1 MISITKI
8 IIYGERCSG
17 TNFLENAILENFN
30 VEISWEQGSKHFFCF
45 NDYSKRNF
53 DDTLYIGIIRDP
65 IYWINSFSKELH
77 HVPEI
82 NRKNLKNFLFNEF
95 YSVNDEIEASPKLQT
110 VLFNNKPKKIYR
122 YSLMIKDLNYI
133 TNKKY
138 KNIFELRKLKN
149 DYLINIMPTKVKN
162 YILINYEKLL
172 NNYDETLEF
181 IKNKFSLIQKN
192 PTFKKITNYKKSN
205 TYNFVQQRQITLSP
219 PVIDIIWQNLDI
231 NQELSL
237 GYNNN
242 NNEINENNKLNEINE
257 NKL

>member
-1 MISITKI
+1 MINIKKI

-30 VEISWEQGSKHFFCF
+30 IEISWEQGSKHFFCF

-65 IYWINSFSKELH
+65 IYWINSFSKEFH

-95 YSVNDEIEASPKLQT
+95 YSVNDEIELAPKLQT
-110 VLFNNKPKKIYR
+110 ILFNNKSQKVYR
-122 YSLMIKDLNYI
+122 YTTMIEDLNYI
-133 TNKKY
+133 THKKY

-149 DYLINIMPTKVKN
+149 DYLINMMPNKVKN

-172 NNYDETLEF
+172 NNYEETLEL
-181 IKNKFSLIQKN
+181 IKNKFNLIQKYT
-192 PTFKKITNYKKSN
+192 TFKKIKNYKKSD
-205 TYNFVQQRQITLSP
+205 TYNFVQQRQITLIP
-219 PVIDIIWQNLDI
+219 FVIDIIWKNLDT

-237 GYNNN
+237 GYNN
-242 NNEINENNKLNEINE
+242 KLNETNETNE

>member
-1 MISITKI
+1 MTNIKKI

-17 TNFLENAILENFN
+17 TNFLENVILENFD

-95 YSVNDEIEASPKLQT
+95 YSVNDEVETAPKLQT
-110 VLFNNKPKKIYR
+110 ILFNNTIRKIYR
-122 YSLMIKDLNYI
+122 YSTMAEDLNYI

-149 DYLINIMPTKVKN
+149 DYLMNIMPTKVKN
-162 YILINYEKLL
+162 YVLINYEKLL
-172 NNYDETLEF
+172 NNYEETLES
-181 IKNKFSLIQKN
+181 IKNKFNLIQKY
-192 PTFKKITNYKKSN
+192 PTFKKIKNYKKSN
-205 TYNFVQQRQITLSP
+205 TYNFVQQRQVTLTP
-219 PVIDIIWQNLDI
+219 FIIDIIWKNLDI

-237 GYNNN
+237 GY
-242 NNEINENNKLNEINE
+242 INKLNETNE

>member
-1 MISITKI
+1 MINIKKI

-30 VEISWEQGSKHFFCF
+30 IEISWEQGSKHFFCF

-65 IYWINSFSKELH
+65 IYWINSFSKEFH

-82 NRKNLKNFLFNEF
+82 NRKNLNNFLFNEF
-95 YSVNDEIEASPKLQT
+95 YSVNDEIELAPKLQT
-110 VLFNNKPKKIYR
+110 ILFNNKSQKVYR
-122 YSLMIKDLNYI
+122 YTTMIEDLNYI
-133 TNKKY
+133 THKKY

-149 DYLINIMPTKVKN
+149 DYLINIMPNKVKN

-172 NNYDETLEF
+172 NNYEETLEL
-181 IKNKFSLIQKN
+181 IKNKFNLIQKYT
-192 PTFKKITNYKKSN
+192 TFKKIKNYKKSD
-205 TYNFVQQRQITLSP
+205 TYNFVQQRQITLIP
-219 PVIDIIWQNLDI
+219 FVIDIIWKNLDT

-237 GYNNN
+237 GYNN
-242 NNEINENNKLNEINE
+242 KLNETNETNE

>member
-1 MISITKI
+1 MINIKKI

-45 NDYSKRNF
+45 NDYSKRNY

-82 NRKNLKNFLFNEF
+82 NRKSLKNFLFNEF
-95 YSVNDEIEASPKLQT
+95 YSVNDEIESAPKLQT
-110 VLFNNKPKKIYR
+110 ILFNNKPRKIYR
-122 YSLMIKDLNYI
+122 YSTMIEDLNYV

-149 DYLINIMPTKVKN
+149 EYLMNIMPTKVKN

-172 NNYDETLEF
+172 NNYEETLES
-181 IKNKFSLIQKN
+181 IKNQFNLIQKHA
-192 PTFKKITNYKKSN
+192 TFKKIKSYKKSD
-205 TYNFVQQRQITLSP
+205 TYNFVQQRQITLNP
-219 PVIDIIWQNLDI
+219 FLIDIIWKNLDV
-231 NQELSL
+231 NQELKL
-237 GYNNN
+237 GY
-242 NNEINENNKLNEINE
+242 NNKLNETNETNE

>member
-1 MISITKI
+1 MINIKKI

-17 TNFLENAILENFN
+17 TNFLENVILENFN

-77 HVPEI
+77 HIPEI
-82 NRKNLKNFLFNEF
+82 NRQNLKNFLFNEF
-95 YSVNDEIEASPKLQT
+95 YSVNDEFESTPKLQT
-110 VLFNNKPKKIYR
+110 ILFNNKPRKIYR
-122 YSLMIKDLNYI
+122 YSTMTEDLNYI
-133 TNKKY
+133 THKKY

-149 DYLINIMPTKVKN
+149 DYLMNVMPIKVKN
-162 YILINYEKLL
+162 YTLIKYENLLTNYE
-172 NNYDETLEF
+172 ETLEL
-181 IKNKFSLIQKN
+181 IKNKFNLIQKY
-192 PTFKKITNYKKSN
+192 PTFKKIKNYKKSD
-205 TYNFVQQRQITLSP
+205 TYNFVQQRQITLTP
-219 PVIDIIWQNLDI
+219 FVIDIIWKNLDI

-237 GYNNN
+237 GYNN
-242 NNEINENNKLNEINE
+242 KLNETNE